1 MRKFSIALAVIALG
15 LLGCESTENSHNV
28 YVKEHTY
35 GSFTDERDGQVY
47 KTIVIGEQTWMA
59 QNLNYKV
66 ENSYCYADDL
76 EMCEK
81 YGRLYTWA
89 AAIDSVSLANDE
101 DNPLDCGYEKV
112 CEISGNIKGVCPDGW
127 HLPSK
132 EEWTA
137 LLALAGDGSEAC
149 VALRATRE
157 WNEYE
162 GYPAATDDLGFSA
175 FAVSSRDD
183 EGHFSH
189 KGSTASFWSSSDLYV
204 RFASSVFLDAF
215 GQARVD
221 KCFKHY
227 AISVRCVQD

>member
-59 QNLNYKV
+59 QNLNYEV

-76 EMCEK
+76 KMCKK

-137 LLALAGDGSEAC
+137 LLALAGDESDAC

-157 WNEYE
+157 WNDYDA
-162 GYPAATDDLGFSA
+162 YPAATNDLGFSA
-175 FAVSSRDD
+175 FAVSGRDD
-183 EGHFSH
+183 EGHFGQN
-189 KGSTASFWSSSDLYV
+189 GSITHFLSSSDLYLKLATCV
-204 RFASSVFLDAF
+204 VLDAF
-215 GQARVD
+215 GKARVD